1 MPQFYQVLSKCT
13 SELTRVIA
21 SICHQK
27 EWDDLHSL
35 LGQFFDSDF
44 KYVEYLA
51 TDKCVDE
58 RSFQA
63 SAVSVCKD
71 WNRCK
76 SWCKSICLFSSYWG
90 YNSFDKDLSTTMWI
104 HSSVLILDS
113 FELKMV
119 NNASRGYHLIVSSK
133 NRAFLSEWWS
143 VDASSIV
150 IFLI

>member
-21 SICHQK
+21 SICRQK
-27 EWDDLHSL
+27 EWNDLHSL

-63 SAVSVCKD
+63 SAVFVFKD

-76 SWCKSICLFSSYWG
+76 S
-90 YNSFDKDLSTTMWI
+90 
-104 HSSVLILDS
+104 
-113 FELKMV
+113 
-119 NNASRGYHLIVSSK
+119 
-133 NRAFLSEWWS
+133 
-143 VDASSIV
+143 
-150 IFLI
+150 